1 MKKLLG
7 VVAAAAAGYV
17 AGVLF
22 APKSGEATR
31 KELNDKKLELQEKAV
46 ENKAKAKEVL
56 DESTGIVKKGAAE
69 LTHEASDFGRKATTS
84 STRISKEASHLGKQ
98 AKRSLGRAADTATK
112 TGRGVGESVNK
123 LRDN

>member
-22 APKSGEATR
+22 APKSGEETR
-31 KELNDKKLELQEKAV
+31 KDLKAKKDELELKAT
-46 ENKAKAKEVL
+46 AKKEQAKEVL
-56 DESTGIVKKGAAE
+56 DESTQRVKKGAADISD
-69 LTHEASDFGRKATTS
+69 EAADF
-84 STRISKEASHLGKQ
+84 SKTLGTQ

-112 TGRGVGESVNK
+112 TGKDVGESVNK
-123 LRDN
+123 LR

>member
-22 APKSGEATR
+22 APKSGEETR
-31 KELNDKKLELQEKAV
+31 KDLKARKDELVDKATVKKEQ
-46 ENKAKAKEVL
+46 AKEVFG
-56 DESTGIVKKGAAE
+56 ESSETVKKGAADISD
-69 LTHEASDFGRKATTS
+69 EATDFGKKASTS
-84 STRISKEASHLGKQ
+84 ASRIGKEAKSIGTQ

-112 TGRGVGESVNK
+112 TGKDVSESVNK
-123 LRDN
+123 LR

>member
-22 APKSGEATR
+22 APKSGEDTR
-31 KELNDKKLELQEKAV
+31 KELQVKKDELEQKAAV
-46 ENKAKAKEVL
+46 KKDQAKEVL
-56 DESTGIVKKGAAE
+56 DESTQKAKKAAAQISE
-69 LTHEASDFGRKATTS
+69 EAVDFSKKATTS
-84 STRISKEASHLGKQ
+84 ASRISKEATTLGSQ

-112 TGRGVGESVNK
+112 TTKDIGESVNK
-123 LRDN
+123 LR

>member
-22 APKSGEATR
+22 APKSGEETR
-31 KELNDKKLELQEKAV
+31 KDLKAKKDELELKAT
-46 ENKAKAKEVL
+46 AKKEQAKEVL
-56 DESTGIVKKGAAE
+56 DESTQRVKKGAADISD
-69 LTHEASDFGRKATTS
+69 EAADFSKKASTS
-84 STRISKEASHLGKQ
+84 ASRISKEASTLGNQ

-112 TGRGVGESVNK
+112 TGKDVGESVNK
-123 LRDN
+123 LR

>member
-22 APKSGEATR
+22 APKSGEDTR
-31 KELNDKKLELQEKAV
+31 KELQVKKDELEQKAAV
-46 ENKAKAKEVL
+46 KKDQAKAVL
-56 DESTGIVKKGAAE
+56 DESAENVKKGAAQI
-69 LTHEASDFGRKATTS
+69 TDEAADFSKKATTS
-84 STRISKEASHLGKQ
+84 ASRISKEATALGAQ

-112 TGRGVGESVNK
+112 TTKDVSESVNK
-123 LRDN
+123 LR